1 MKFGRMKE
9 HGWFVEYAVITFVG
23 GGQSHISVNGNSILA
38 IFQEIADKIMG
49 GYYKEEFTYRDL
61 PKDGLRNS
69 NFKER
74 AMEEKYPIKPSG
86 LSIIILLRQSES
98 LEFVICGGGDE
109 YLKLLYPELR
119 QRRHPKY

>member
-1 MKFGRMKE
+1 MIREDKLKMYKEKETFVSELSKVFETRSDSTSVDWIDYEVWENEE

-61 PKDGLRNS
+61 PKDG
-69 NFKER
+69 FK
-74 AMEEKYPIKPSG
+74 
-86 LSIIILLRQSES
+86 
-98 LEFVICGGGDE
+98 
-109 YLKLLYPELR
+109 KLTL
-119 QRRHPKY
+119 

>member
-1 MKFGRMKE
+1 MIREEKIKMYKEKETFVSELSKVFETRSGSTSVDWIDYEVWENEE

-61 PKDGLRNS
+61 TKDG
-69 NFKER
+69 FK
-74 AMEEKYPIKPSG
+74 K
-86 LSIIILLRQSES
+86 LT
-98 LEFVICGGGDE
+98 
-109 YLKLLYPELR
+109 LKR
-119 QRRHPKY
+119 D